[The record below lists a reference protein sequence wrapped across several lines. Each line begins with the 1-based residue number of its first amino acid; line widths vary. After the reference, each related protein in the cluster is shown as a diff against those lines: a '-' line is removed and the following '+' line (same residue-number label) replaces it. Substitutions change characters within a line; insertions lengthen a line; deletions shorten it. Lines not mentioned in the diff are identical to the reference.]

1 VIFSEFKNRSPVH
14 PAGRSSGG
22 IFALETTEGCEI
34 YSSVSRNILHK
45 IRRARLHTSALSP
58 SLPNQLVCPPH
69 QKERL
74 REGGRKEGDKKR
86 LSKQQADKKLG
97 LQYLHRQEALRI
109 AFPK

>member
-58 SLPNQLVCPPH
+58 SLPNQLVCPPTRRRDC
-69 QKERL
+69 ERG
-74 REGGRKEGDKKR
+74 EGRKEIRRD
-86 LSKQQADKKLG
+86 
-97 LQYLHRQEALRI
+97 
-109 AFPK
+109 